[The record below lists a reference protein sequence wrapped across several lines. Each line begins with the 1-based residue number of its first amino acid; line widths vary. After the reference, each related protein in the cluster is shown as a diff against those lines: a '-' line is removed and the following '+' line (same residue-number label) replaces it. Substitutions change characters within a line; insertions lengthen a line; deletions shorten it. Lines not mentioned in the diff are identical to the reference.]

1 MSGQAQIPHP
11 LFMTKPQ
18 LVTAPAAGLRGQ
30 PSLLMFMDLP
40 VTPLAVAD
48 VTGIGAYL
56 IHDRVYK
63 FSATR
68 CSVDFDAQHRSG
80 RVFLAPKDRDH
91 ARSCK
96 WTSQNSSS
104 THSDEYG

>member
-1 MSGQAQIPHP
+1 
-11 LFMTKPQ
+11 
-18 LVTAPAAGLRGQ
+18 
-30 PSLLMFMDLP
+30 LLMFMDLP

-48 VTGIGAYL
+48 VTGISAYL
-56 IHDRVYK
+56 IHERVYI

-96 WTSQNSSS
+96 RSSQNSTSP
-104 THSDEYG
+104 HLGE